1 VIEIDSPASH
11 AVRGQREDLDEMLG
25 NLLDNA
31 CKWARAW
38 VRLTCSKEGERIVI
52 VVDDDGPGI

>member
-1 VIEIDSPASH
+1 
-11 AVRGQREDLDEMLG
+11 MLG

-31 CKWARAW
+31 CKLARA
-38 VRLTCSKEGERIVI
+38 RAKLTCSKEGERIVI

>member
-1 VIEIDSPASH
+1 LH
-11 AVRGQREDLDEMLG
+11 AFRGQREDHDETLG

-31 CKWARAW
+31 CKLARA
-38 VRLTCSKEGERIVI
+38 RAKLTCSKEGERIVI